1 MDIFGN
7 GILSVAGI
15 TFLMFCLLIIS
26 AVGYA
31 LGRITIKGVNL
42 GTAGVFIV
50 ALLFGCFFYEP
61 LAAQLPEY
69 ADKALK
75 IVETLGLILFVTSV
89 GFIAGPKFF
98 SNMKKNF
105 TSYVL
110 LGIIIILAGGL
121 SAVLCIYMGKAIGYG
136 ASIETSEGFT
146 AMIVGLLSG
155 SLTSTPAFSA
165 AKDTVLPEYESLVS
179 VGHGIAYIFGV
190 IGVVLFVQLVP
201 KFTKANMD
209 EERAKLTQ
217 VSDEANKKEY
227 KGKLIELD
235 GFGFAAFALAA
246 VVGII
251 VGAIKIPLTGEGWA
265 AVTAGEKLV
274 GTAFALTTTGGCL
287 LVSLIFGHFGRFSA
301 VSVMPQESTLKI
313 FRELGLMLF
322 LMGAGIP
329 GGAEFVANFDPMY
342 FVYGVIMTIIPMIL
356 GFVFAKYVLK
366 LSLLNSLGS
375 ITGGMT
381 STPALGTLIST
392 AGTEDVAAAYA
403 ATYPIALIAVV
414 LVSQFLIILF

>member
-1 MDIFGN
+1 MSFFG
-7 GILSVAGI
+7 GVISITGI
-15 TFLMFCLLIIS
+15 TFLMFCLFAVA

-31 LGRITIKGVNL
+31 LGRITVKGVNL

-50 ALLFGCFFYEP
+50 ALLFGCFFYGSLEG
-61 LAAQLPEY
+61 QLPEY
-69 ADKALK
+69 TDKALK
-75 IVETLGLILFVTSV
+75 IVENLGLILFVTSV

-105 TSYVL
+105 KSYVL

-121 SAVLCIYMGKAIGYG
+121 AAVGCIYLGRALG
-136 ASIETSEGFT
+136 ETDYEGFT

-165 AKDTVLPEYESLVS
+165 AKATVAAEYEDLVS

-190 IGVVLFVQLVP
+190 VGVVLFVQLIP
-201 KFTKANMD
+201 KFTKANMA
-209 EERAKLTQ
+209 EERAKLVQ
-217 VSDEANKKEY
+217 VSEGENKKKY
-227 KGKLIELD
+227 TGKLVELD
-235 GFGFAAFALAA
+235 GFGFAPFAIAA
-246 VVGII
+246 VLGTFVGM
-251 VGAIKIPLTGEGWA
+251 IKIPLSG
-265 AVTAGEKLV
+265 AGLS
-274 GTAFALTTTGGCL
+274 GTTFSLTTTGGCL
-287 LVSLIFGHFGRFSA
+287 LMSLVFGHFGRVGK
-301 VSVMPQESTLKI
+301 VSIMPSESTLKV

-322 LMGAGIP
+322 LIGAGIP
-329 GGAEFVANFDPMY
+329 GGAKFIEYFNVMY
-342 FVYGVIMTIIPMIL
+342 FVYGVIMTLVPMII
-356 GFVFAKYVLK
+356 GYIFAKYVLK

-381 STPALGTLIST
+381 STPALGTLINT

-403 ATYPIALIAVV
+403 ATYPIALIVVV